1 MLKVAFRVDASIA
14 IGAGHVMRCLTL
26 AQALRNDAYCEF
38 IISSSG
44 AALSSKIEAS
54 GYNVHVIDD
63 IDNDPAQ
70 HAANTLAVMSPE
82 TDLIIIDHYSLDARY
97 ETRLYK
103 KVSGVMAID
112 DLANRKHHCDLL
124 LDGNLL
130 PNSTSRYEGLVPK
143 DCITLL
149 GPHYALLREEFYAAS
164 PKRTA
169 KGNPNHIPNIALE
182 TNEKEKRKRILVCF
196 GGTDPEN
203 VTDKTLSAISK
214 LDATL
219 FDVDVVI
226 GSQHVDYAQ
235 IVTKVAQFP
244 TMTLHVDTT
253 KMAVLMQHA
262 TIMIGAGGSMHW
274 ERCVSALPS
283 IVITLAANQV
293 ATTQYLSELGACNWL
308 GESETVT
315 QDAIAHSAFALLNDA
330 TARQHMSQIASK
342 LVPKDGGAV
351 AVVDVIVAQMNKI
364 KGNTVLNRKI
374 LREEG

>member
-1 MLKVAFRVDASIA
+1 MLKVVFRVDASIA
-14 IGAGHVMRCLTL
+14 IGAGHVTRCLTL
-26 AQALRNDAYCEF
+26 AHALRGKAYCEF
-38 IISSSG
+38 IVSKSG
-44 AALSSKIEAS
+44 AALSSKIKAS
-54 GYNVHVIDD
+54 GYNVHVIAD

-70 HAANTLAVMSPE
+70 HATNSLAVILPE
-82 TDLIIIDHYSLDARY
+82 TDLIIIDHYNLDTRY
-97 ETRLYK
+97 ETHLYN
-103 KVSGVMAID
+103 KVSGVMVID
-112 DLANRKHHCDLL
+112 DLANREHHCNLL

-130 PNSTSRYEGLVPK
+130 PNSASRYKDLVPK
-143 DCITLL
+143 DCTTLL
-149 GPHYALLREEFYAAS
+149 GPQFALLREEFYTPTQTKT
-164 PKRTA
+164 PK
-169 KGNPNHIPNIALE
+169 HILNVALQ
-182 TNEKEKRKRILVCF
+182 TNEKQKRKRILVCF
-196 GGTDPEN
+196 GGTDPQN

-214 LDATL
+214 LDTTL

-226 GSQHVDYAQ
+226 GSQHMNYAQ
-235 IVTKVAQFP
+235 IVSKVAQFS
-244 TMTLHVDTT
+244 TMSLHVDTT
-253 KMAVLMQHA
+253 QMAVLMRHA

-293 ATTQYLSELGACNWL
+293 ATTQYLSELGACKWL

-342 LVPKDGGAV
+342 LVPINGGAV

-364 KGNTVLNRKI
+364 KGKTVLNRKI